1 MSPGRSQQSFF
12 ALIAT
17 GDASI
22 AAAKANGGITEVSAV
37 DHTARNILG
46 IYGEFCTIVKGR

>member
-1 MSPGRSQQSFF
+1 M
-12 ALIAT
+12 
-17 GDASI
+17 
-22 AAAKANGGITEVSAV
+22 SAV